1 MIHLDLNVGTLL
13 IIMVVCLILYSYVKC
28 DCSQLE
34 LYRNVYFEP
43 YENIG
48 NYDAV
53 YVVDDN
59 NPYYY

>member
-1 MIHLDLNVGTLL
+1 MINIDLNVGTLL

-34 LYRNVYFEP
+34 LYQNVYLEP
-43 YENIG
+43 YENISM
-48 NYDAV
+48 YDTI

-59 NPYYY
+59 NSYY